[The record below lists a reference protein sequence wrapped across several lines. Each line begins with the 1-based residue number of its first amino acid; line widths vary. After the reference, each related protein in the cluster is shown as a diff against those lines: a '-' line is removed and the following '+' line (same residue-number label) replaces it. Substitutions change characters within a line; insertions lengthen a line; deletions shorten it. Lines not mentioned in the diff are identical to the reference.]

1 MKKKMKK
8 KTQLNEVRQLQK
20 IAGIL
25 KEYFETDPE
34 SVQEAF
40 QKAGI
45 DMNTP
50 VVVVEASGHYADE
63 PRRANPTE
71 LVNKLQKIK
80 DTQQEEGVHFDYEAA
95 VAYPAQEYG
104 LEGMEAKLSV
114 GVSDAY
120 EFVIFQ

>member
-1 MKKKMKK
+1 MKKKS
-8 KTQLNEVRQLQK
+8 QLNEVRQLQK

-25 KEYFETDPE
+25 KEYFEADPE

-45 DMNTP
+45 DMNMP
-50 VVVVEASGHYADE
+50 VVVVETSGHYADE

-80 DTQQEEGVHFDYEAA
+80 DTQEETEGVHFDYEAA